1 MSRPRPLLAAG
12 LLAGLGLAAGGV
24 AASADDEHR
33 HPTRPPRANA
43 RAHRSA
49 PVPPAENLVVHGQ
62 KRFSPAPMPDQ
73 AIHDPADTQ
82 RDANTGAPIGRFGRA
97 YLDANPVPPVN
108 PGLQGDQSPI
118 AAGVQR

>member
-1 MSRPRPLLAAG
+1 MSRPRPLLAVG
-12 LLAGLGLAAGGV
+12 LLAGLGLAAACP
-24 AASADDEHR
+24 AASADDKHR
-33 HPTRPPRANA
+33 HPTRPARANA
-43 RAHRSA
+43 RAA

-62 KRFSPAPMPDQ
+62 KRFSPAPMPNQ
-73 AIHDPADTQ
+73 TIHDPADTL

-97 YLDANPVPPVN
+97 YLDANPAPPVN